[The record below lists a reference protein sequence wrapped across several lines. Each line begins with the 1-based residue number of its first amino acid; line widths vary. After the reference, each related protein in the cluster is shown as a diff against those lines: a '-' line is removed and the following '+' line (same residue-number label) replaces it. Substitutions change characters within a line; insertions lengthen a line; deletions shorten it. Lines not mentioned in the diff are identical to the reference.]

1 MMNHLRSTVD
11 SEMKGIMQPEE
22 VRISKKS
29 SEYRHSASN
38 AKVKDETKGPRR
50 HRISGGL
57 SDQAPQL

>member
-1 MMNHLRSTVD
+1 
-11 SEMKGIMQPEE
+11 MKGIMQPEE